1 MKKRLGNKSIAVL
14 SFIAGGA
21 IFNSGLAI
29 SNAPSTQDL
38 LTSAMA
44 SAIEEVNNRQ
54 AAREEMELAKLP
66 NIVDCQNMKWL
77 ENCSEIN
84 KQAKKNPNAPIRIK
98 NQTGLEFNFQPGT
111 PSPIMRL
118 QLEQTPEAAEAAVR
132 YMDATW
138 GEYKKAAALSQ
149 VAMWQVQLQNIK
161 GLEAAQNDLK
171 SVKDFD
177 VKGLSISVFV
187 ESTCP
192 VCERYLGQLETLQ
205 KKYPQLSIRVF
216 QLDQNKEA
224 FMQKVSRRGLRG
236 KVLEPEMTAKLMQ
249 AGIRSWP
256 VSWIDHLPT
265 KKRETI
271 WGNRTLAQLESR
283 LMAMTYQAK
292 ATVMAKAE
300 R

>member
-1 MKKRLGNKSIAVL
+1 MKRRFGTKTIAIL
-14 SFIAGGA
+14 SFVAGGV
-21 IFNSGLAI
+21 IFNSGSAI
-29 SNAPSTQDL
+29 SNAPSTQEI

-66 NIVDCQNMKWL
+66 NIIDCQNMKWL
-77 ENCSEIN
+77 ENCTEIN

-111 PSPIMRL
+111 PSAIMRL
-118 QLEQTPEAAEAAVR
+118 QLEQTPAAAEAAVR
-132 YMDATW
+132 YMDSTW

-149 VAMWQVQLQNIK
+149 VALWQVKLQNIK

-171 SVKDFD
+171 AVKDFD

-192 VCERYLGQLETLQ
+192 ICERYLGQLETLQ
-205 KKYPQLSIRVF
+205 KKYPELSIRVF

-224 FMQKVSRRGLRG
+224 FMQKVARRGLRG

-256 VSWIDHLPT
+256 VSWIDHMPT

-271 WGNRTLAQLESR
+271 LGNRTVAQLENR

-292 ATVMAKAE
+292 ATVVAKAE

>member
-1 MKKRLGNKSIAVL
+1 MKKRIGNKGIAAIC
-14 SFIAGGA
+14 FIAGGVV
-21 IFNSGLAI
+21 FNSGVAI

-38 LTSAMA
+38 LASAMA
-44 SAIEEVNNRQ
+44 TAIEEVNNRQ

-84 KQAKKNPNAPIRIK
+84 KQAKKNPNAPIRIT
-98 NQTGLEFNFQPGT
+98 NQSGLEFNFQPGT
-111 PSPIMRL
+111 PSAIMRL
-118 QLEQTPEAAEAAVR
+118 QLEQTPAAAEAAVR

-138 GEYKKAAALSQ
+138 GEYKKSAALSQ
-149 VAMWQVQLQNIK
+149 VAMWQVELENIK

-171 SVKDFD
+171 SMKEFD

-192 VCERYLGQLETLQ
+192 VCDRYLGQLETLQ

-224 FMQKVSRRGLRG
+224 FMQKVARRGLRG

-271 WGNRTLAQLESR
+271 LGNRTLAQLETR
-283 LMAMTYQAK
+283 LMAMTFQAK